1 MIRCLWPLSGIAALL
16 MLSACG
22 GGSDASAAP
31 AVTAVTNATTSV
43 AATAAGSS
51 AAQSGGDSSCGLAGF
66 RAELLQ
72 RINNLRAQGASCGS
86 NGSFAPVAALQW
98 QTQLGQAAAAHSL
111 EMAVTPYFSHTDLG
125 GHDAGYRML
134 QAGYAWSAW
143 AENIAAG
150 QNSVDA
156 VMSAWIGSAGHCA
169 NLMSSRVTQVGVAC
183 VRDADGRP
191 TWTMNLGKPA
201 AG

>member
-1 MIRCLWPLSGIAALL
+1 MIRCLWPLSGIVALL

-31 AVTAVTNATTSV
+31 ATPAVTNSTTGM
-43 AATAAGSS
+43 TASTLSS
-51 AAQSGGDSSCGLAGF
+51 ASQAGGDTTCGLAGF
-66 RAELLQ
+66 RAELLS
-72 RINNLRAQGASCGS
+72 RINNLRAQGATCGS
-86 NGSFAPVAALQW
+86 NGSFPPVAALLW

-125 GHDAGYRML
+125 GHDAGYRMM

-150 QNSVDA
+150 QGSVDA
-156 VMSAWIGSAGHCA
+156 VMAAWISSPGHCT

-191 TWTMNLGKPA
+191 YWTMNLGKPA